1 MGIKNLLK
9 FLNHFPDLVVET
21 DINEYTG
28 KKIAIDISILL
39 YQVVIS
45 VRNTGTDLTNKQ
57 GEITSHIVKSVTNN
71 IVKLKIDM
79 NISQEDLDVLLGV
92 LQKRGIFQHRD
103 FFLSNHAPVRLAE
116 KRFRFAFVHRASNLG
131 FLKRKDAHRT
141 IRAARQKRKAIRRP
155 TQIHHGLLKAR
166 FNHAH
171 RSRSIR
177 SPNRKFC
184 VLTSTCNHRVQFW
197 LILAIVIFRI
207 FRRFNF
213 LFEQSG

>member
-92 LQKRGIFQHRD
+92 LTKLKPEGLTVDYDINFNRLLENTEDKEDLSGIDVEQ
-103 FFLSNHAPVRLAE
+103 AIE
-116 KRFRFAFVHRASNLG
+116 EFVNMLDIDNKKDIIDYTLG
-131 FLKRKDAHRT
+131 LYE
-141 IRAARQKRKAIRRP
+141 
-155 TQIHHGLLKAR
+155 
-166 FNHAH
+166 
-171 RSRSIR
+171 RS
-177 SPNRKFC
+177 K
-184 VLTSTCNHRVQFW
+184 L
-197 LILAIVIFRI
+197 
-207 FRRFNF
+207 
-213 LFEQSG
+213 